1 MGEDFAILLKMQAYL
16 AQMLEL
22 PPTAFA
28 AHYKHRLKKKIAK
41 CRKKL
46 QNTLCTQSADTPSAE
61 LVVSRYWEQLPT
73 SDRQRAALDR
83 IYMHIERRVSK
94 LKRRTRRRLKSLFSR
109 EEELGESLDLAS
121 VHTVVRGPFRKY
133 FLTKK
138 LVEYMQGFL
147 RRTRMKRAAGECV
160 ERTEIRCI
168 DDLLM
173 RAHCLH
179 CNKAISLNVL
189 PYHLKGKDHL
199 RKVEAGAIFK
209 ETCSDVQNVPAENG
223 LFTVDESELLCMAR
237 DLKTLVKSLCGVRYR
252 GLHELNA
259 DVLIDLACLL
269 ESQSA
274 KARPESLRARKTTHV
289 RARKEPSFYCEVCDS
304 CIAGTSDFY
313 AHFLGERHVQS
324 LEALGAANV
333 QRCFG
338 VSRIAL
344 VKKLI
349 ENVEEVEDADGN
361 VYDKRTYDDLAR
373 HGLI

>member
-16 AQMLEL
+16 TQILEQ
-22 PPTAFA
+22 PSTTFA

-41 CRKKL
+41 CRKRL
-46 QNTLCTQSADTPSAE
+46 QNTPCLQSADASSAE
-61 LVVSRYWEQLPT
+61 FVVSQYWEHLPS

-83 IYMHIERRVSK
+83 IYMHIERKVSK
-94 LKRRTRRRLKSLFSR
+94 LKRRTQRRLKSLFSKV
-109 EEELGESLDLAS
+109 EELGESLDLAR
-121 VHTVVRGPFRKY
+121 VNTVVRGPFRRY

-147 RRTRMKRAAGECV
+147 RRTRMKRAAGENV

-189 PYHLKGKDHL
+189 PYHLKGKDHH
-199 RKVEAGAIFK
+199 RKMKAGNVFK
-209 ETCSDVQNVPAENG
+209 ETSSDVQNVPAENG
-223 LFTVDESELLCMAR
+223 LFTVEESELLCMAR
-237 DLKTLVKSLCGVRYR
+237 SLKTLVKSLCGVRYR

-269 ESQSA
+269 EEQYA
-274 KARPESLRARKTTHV
+274 KAKPESLRTRKSAPV
-289 RARKEPSFYCEVCDS
+289 RARKEPSFYCEVCNSD
-304 CIAGTSDFY
+304 ITGTSDFY
-313 AHFLGERHVQS
+313 AHFLEERHVQS
-324 LEALGAANV
+324 LEALGAVDV

-344 VKKLI
+344 VRKLI